1 VKLEVSTV
9 IHRPVSIVWD
19 FFAIN
24 HVQNH
29 PRWDPTVELE
39 ATGGEPIGVG
49 SVIKRRTTRFG
60 TKTEGT
66 MEIIEFDPERLMRS
80 ETHDGSMT
88 IKGWAAFDQVGVH
101 DTKLTLAAE
110 FVGMDDSMADQIR
123 PLMQRSA
130 ENIKKLIES
139 ET

>member
-1 VKLEVSTV
+1 
-9 IHRPVSIVWD
+9 
-19 FFAIN
+19 
-24 HVQNH
+24 
-29 PRWDPTVELE
+29 
-39 ATGGEPIGVG
+39 
-49 SVIKRRTTRFG
+49 
-60 TKTEGT
+60 
-66 MEIIEFDPERLMRS
+66 
-80 ETHDGSMT
+80 
-88 IKGWAAFDQVGVH
+88 VGVH